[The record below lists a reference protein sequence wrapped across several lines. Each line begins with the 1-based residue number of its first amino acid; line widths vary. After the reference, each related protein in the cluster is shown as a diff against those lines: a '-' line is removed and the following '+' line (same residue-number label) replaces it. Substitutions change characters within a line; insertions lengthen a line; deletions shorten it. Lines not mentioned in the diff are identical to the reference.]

1 MQRSDTSLRR
11 YHSGVQDR
19 LAREVLRKLNL
30 AVNADVQDD
39 RDTVCKEV
47 FEDITGK
54 LNEAAKETTGTI
66 YTHWYEVL
74 APYFCKTPTASENLL
89 VVCRKLWGQLY
100 IGPIFTLLLHQWI
113 LVHPDAGGTDQRLK
127 LLNVMVSG
135 AKHLFIGDAESGGD
149 AFASLYDFITEAVV
163 LSYKDND
170 RLNRLPSPGRE
181 GIMGLTASFLP
192 YYSHTSEATF
202 LTSLRYF
209 PAPFTS
215 GRARTAGLDFAID
228 KIVDALSR
236 DIKSVDALTRYIN
249 ALSALKLDPELLS
262 SMRTSTRMR
271 LQGELYSLTQPGGP
285 RYAPRQINK
294 IAFRTLDSLFPHGR
308 INRRLINL
316 GFRFLHPGQWPWV
329 WWDTVSGGTR
339 AWWRGVSGATRMWWR
354 GVCAWWRGVVG
365 TVRAGWRG
373 VCAWWR
379 GVASAFIAVTGTVT
393 TGWRG
398 VCAWWRGVS
407 GVFTA
412 GWRSITNSF
421 QASVDWMKRIGRKFK
436 LRPRQPTT
444 TGTTDS
450 TSPLVPSSSRSSAV
464 VMPSN
469 ARWRYKTFWSSS
481 PS

>member
-1 MQRSDTSLRR
+1 MQRSDNLLRKHH
-11 YHSGVQDR
+11 YGVQDR
-19 LAREVLRKLNL
+19 LTREVLRKLNL
-30 AVNADVQDD
+30 AVNVDIQLD
-39 RDTVCKEV
+39 RDVICKEV
-47 FEDITGK
+47 FDDITGE

-74 APYFCKTPTASENLL
+74 APYFCKTSTASENLL

-100 IGPIFTLLLHQWI
+100 IPSIFALLLHQWI
-113 LVHPDAGGTDQRLK
+113 LVHPDAGGIDQRLK
-127 LLNVMVSG
+127 LLTVLVSG
-135 AKHLFIGDAESGGD
+135 AKPLFIGDAESGGD
-149 AFASLYDFITEAVV
+149 AFATLYDFITEAVV
-163 LSYKDND
+163 LAYKDND
-170 RLNRLPSPGRE
+170 RLNQLPSPGRE

-202 LTSLRYF
+202 LTSLRNF

-215 GRARTAGLDFAID
+215 GRARTTGLDFAID

-236 DIKSVDALTRYIN
+236 DIKSVDALSRYIN

-271 LQGELYSLTQPGGP
+271 LQGELYSLTQSGGP
-285 RYAPRQINK
+285 RYAPRKINK
-294 IAFRTLDSLFPHGR
+294 LAFRTLDSLFPHGR

-339 AWWRGVSGATRMWWR
+339 AWWRGVCGATRMWWR

-365 TVRAGWRG
+365 TMRAGWRG
-373 VCAWWR
+373 VS
-379 GVASAFIAVTGTVT
+379 GAFTAVTRTVT
-393 TGWRG
+393 AGWRG
-398 VCAWWRGVS
+398 VCGWWRGVS
-407 GVFTA
+407 SVFTA
-412 GWRSITNSF
+412 GWRSITNSCR
-421 QASVDWMKRIGRKFK
+421 AAINWMKRAGRKSK
-436 LRPRQPTT
+436 PRPRQTT
-444 TGTTDS
+444 ITGTTDC

-464 VMPSN
+464 VMPTN
-469 ARWRYKTFWSSS
+469 ADWKYKTFWSSS